1 MALYAASSA
10 RSVIVAGEDIL
21 TLTPPA
27 TRKVKLVEVSV
38 SGMGTASAFGEI
50 VVQRSVPGTGPTAA
64 TIEPLDSDAPAA
76 GSTVADA
83 WTTEPAPGDEIL
95 QIGVNENGGIYRWV
109 ARPGQEIVARGTGES
124 ISLHAIA
131 GAGNYVA
138 HIIWEE
144 I

>member
-10 RSVIVAGEDIL
+10 REAMAVGEDIL

-27 TRKVKLVEVSV
+27 TQKVKLVEVSV

-50 VVQRSVPGTGPTAA
+50 VVRRSIPGTGPNAA
-64 TIEPLDSDAPAA
+64 TLEPLDSESSAA
-76 GSTVADA
+76 GATVADG
-83 WTTEPAPGDEIL
+83 WTTEPTPGDVLL

-124 ISLHAIA
+124 ISLHTIA
-131 GAGNYVA
+131 GTGFYAC
-138 HIIWEE
+138 HIVWEE
-144 I
+144 L